1 MPDMQY
7 VFCLIV
13 LLAALS
19 PLLTFSRLFQVKEWR
34 WDRLREHLRRE
45 GRFRQLFGIVRPSVV
60 AVGIL
65 AFVILRVFGARAPWD
80 VSALWIAW
88 TLLAWFTLFRFVVGR
103 QARPVW
109 TAKAI
114 LISATSLVMI
124 SIVGW
129 VLCMFEEHIAAL
141 VLTTVLPLS
150 AFLFVLFS
158 WSVFLPLDRTLKS
171 LIIKRAQAIR
181 SRCKNI
187 AVIGITGSV
196 GKTTTKELLAHILS
210 DRKLLVT
217 PAHVNTDMGVANTVI
232 QKLSSEHQIF
242 IVEMGAYRRNEIEL
256 LCSIVRPHIGIITFV
271 GKQHL
276 GLFGSQEDLV
286 QAKGELFASLPADGH
301 AFLNAD
307 TEFSESLMKRAACP
321 VKTVGTGGHATYEAF
336 EIEEQPMGIA
346 FTMRGTEFF
355 VPLHGT
361 HQVSNILL
369 AAACAEVLGVPIAE
383 SAKRLKSFKA
393 PEQTFERK
401 DGQSGQTIL
410 DDTHNASPES
420 FRAAIEWARTHGA
433 KKKLLI
439 TSGLLELGKA
449 ERGIHE
455 ELGLLSRNVFDEVI
469 FLSKKCV
476 RYFEQGFGRQIRV
489 FPKKKFAMKV
499 EKDMLIVCEGRMA
512 ESVVDKL
519 ML

>member
-1 MPDMQY
+1 MHY
-7 VFCLIV
+7 IFCLVV

-45 GRFRQLFGIVRPSVV
+45 GWFRQLFGIVRPAVV
-60 AVGIL
+60 GIGIL
-65 AFVILRVFGARAPWD
+65 AFIILRVAGAKYPWD

-88 TLLAWFTLFRFVVGR
+88 TLLAWFTLFRFVVGK

-114 LISATSLVMI
+114 LISVAAFILMI
-124 SIVGW
+124 AVGGA
-129 VLCMFEEHIAAL
+129 LCIFEENIIAL
-141 VLTTVLPLS
+141 VLMTILPLS
-150 AFLFVLFS
+150 AFIFVLLS
-158 WSVFLPLDRTLKS
+158 WSVFLPLDRILKS
-171 LIIKRAQAIR
+171 LIIKRARAVR
-181 SRCKNI
+181 SKCKNI

-217 PAHVNTDMGVANTVI
+217 PAHVNTEMGVANIVI

-242 IVEMGAYRRNEIEL
+242 IVEMGAYRRHEIEL

-286 QAKGELFASLPADGH
+286 QAKGELFESLPAEGH

-307 TEFSESLMKRAACP
+307 TEFSEDLMKRAKCP
-321 VKTVGTGGHATYEAF
+321 VRTVGTGGHATFEAF
-336 EIEEQPMGIA
+336 EIEEQPNGIS
-346 FTMRGTEFF
+346 FTLRDTPFL

-361 HQVSNILL
+361 HQVSNVLL
-369 AAACAEVLGVPIAE
+369 AAACAEVLGVPISE
-383 SAKRLKSFKA
+383 SAKRLQTFKA
-393 PEQTFERK
+393 PVQTFERK
-401 DGQSGQTIL
+401 DGESGQIIL

-433 KKKLLI
+433 KKKVLI
-439 TSGLLELGKA
+439 TSGLLELGK
-449 ERGIHE
+449 EEQGIHE

-489 FPKKKFAMKV
+489 FPKKKFKMKV
-499 EKDMLIVCEGRMA
+499 EKEMLIVCEGRMPVG
-512 ESVVDKL
+512 VVERL
-519 ML
+519 LQ